1 MNEEIRKILDKEA
14 KVAELDKKDNKKTIY
29 SVCNFGKFEGFNK
42 IEVVGKFNDKIK
54 NFGDLIYFLKKEP
67 ESFENNL
74 KIEIKAFSK
83 KNKRIKRHYFDV
95 FKKNNRRQKI

>member
-42 IEVVGKFNDKIK
+42 IEVVGKFNDKINNDTLV
-54 NFGDLIYFLKKEP
+54 NFAFMIKD
-67 ESFENNL
+67 
-74 KIEIKAFSK
+74 KIQIVPQIVIVCPDGK
-83 KNKRIKRHYFDV
+83 DT
-95 FKKNNRRQKI
+95 